1 MASIRKKTRDG
12 GESYEVRIHR
22 AGVPAMSKSFRT
34 LAEAREWANRIESK
48 IDRGERVNRKAAT
61 VLMTEACA
69 DFLEHFRPRNKSGKI
84 TPGQTQLVQAIA
96 RDFEEFSISQITHD
110 VIQKWMDLML
120 KTKISAPE
128 KRKKFHPYY
137 NGKKERTYSA
147 STVRKHYFALKQIL
161 EWHSIREKYSL
172 DESLFRNQAIPPSWS
187 GRRKRRLEE
196 GELEKLKEAA
206 IRGYSLK
213 EELPLIID
221 FAIATAARAQE
232 ILKAKWSDV
241 NSKGRAWNIP
251 PENVKTSTF
260 RQVPLSKK
268 SLEILEKMKKFKR
281 EDEEKIFW
289 MWKDSSTLSKSF
301 RRLCH
306 RAGIENLR
314 FHDLRHE
321 ATSRIFET
329 TNLSDAEIMS
339 ITGHT
344 NIQTLIGYA
353 HLRASHLAA
362 QLDSI

>member
-1 MASIRKKTRDG
+1 MASIRKKTRES

-22 AGVPAMSKSFRT
+22 AGVPAMSKSFPT
-34 LAEAREWANRIESK
+34 LAKAREWANHIESK

-61 VLMTEACA
+61 VSMTEACS
-69 DFLEHFRPRNKSGKI
+69 DFLEHYRPRNKSGQI
-84 TPGQTQLVQAIA
+84 TPGQRQLVEAIA
-96 RDFEEFSISQITHD
+96 YDFEEFSVSKITHD

-120 KTKISAPE
+120 TKNISTPA

-137 NGKKERTYSA
+137 NGKKARTYSD

-161 EWHSIREKYSL
+161 EWHSIREKYPL
-172 DESLFRNQAIPPSWS
+172 DESLFRNQNIPPPWA
-187 GRRKRRLEE
+187 GKRKRRLES
-196 GELEKLKEAA
+196 GELEKLKNAA
-206 IRGYSLK
+206 SKGYSLK
-213 EELPLIID
+213 EELILIID

-241 NSKGRAWNIP
+241 NEKGRAWNIP
-251 PENVKTSTF
+251 PENVKTSTY

-268 SLEILEKMKKFKR
+268 ALEVLEKMKKFNK
-281 EDEEKIFW
+281 DGEEKIFW

-306 RAGIENLR
+306 RASIDNFR